1 MKVISIAI
9 GLLFLGLGIPMVSGK
24 AENFVVGSASPD
36 NELRNNFD
44 TKKLCRIFGIYLIFL
59 SRIISDYYR
68 AFFFNREF
76 FTAYFI
82 CVLAGAFICIATV
95 VLTCRKKSE

>member
-1 MKVISIAI
+1 MGNEGNFNSNRFA
-9 GLLFLGLGIPMVSGK
+9 LFGTWNSDGERK

-44 TKKLCRIFGIYLIFL
+44 TKKLCRIFGIYLIFVAIFTAL
-59 SRIISDYYR
+59 LG
-68 AFFFNREF
+68 FFFNREF

>member
-44 TKKLCRIFGIYLIFL
+44 TKKLCRIFGIYLIFVAIFTAL
-59 SRIISDYYR
+59 LG
-68 AFFFNREF
+68 FFFNRGHRLSSWLQLQ
-76 FTAYFI
+76 A
-82 CVLAGAFICIATV
+82 VRQV
-95 VLTCRKKSE
+95 VLDSY

>member
-44 TKKLCRIFGIYLIFL
+44 TKKLCRIFDFCCNIYGTF
-59 SRIISDYYR
+59 RI
-68 AFFFNREF
+68 
-76 FTAYFI
+76 
-82 CVLAGAFICIATV
+82 L
-95 VLTCRKKSE
+95 L

>member
-9 GLLFLGLGIPMVSGK
+9 GLLFLGLGIPTVSGK

-44 TKKLCRIFGIYLIFL
+44 TKKLCRIFGIYLIFVA
-59 SRIISDYYR
+59 I
-68 AFFFNREF
+68 
-76 FTAYFI
+76 FTALLDSSLTGNSLPPTSSAFLP
-82 CVLAGAFICIATV
+82 VLLYASPP
-95 VLTCRKKSE
+95 LD

>member
-9 GLLFLGLGIPMVSGK
+9 GLLFFGLAIPMVSGK
-24 AENFVVGSASPD
+24 AENIVVGSASPD

-44 TKKLCRIFGIYLIFL
+44 TKKLCRIFGIYLIFVAIFTAL
-59 SRIISDYYR
+59 LG
-68 AFFFNREF
+68 FFFNREF

-82 CVLAGAFICIATV
+82 CVLAGAFICIAAV

>member
-24 AENFVVGSASPD
+24 AENYVVGSASPD

-44 TKKLCRIFGIYLIFL
+44 TKKLCRIFGIYLIFVAIFTAL
-59 SRIISDYYR
+59 LG
-68 AFFFNREF
+68 FFFNREF

-95 VLTCRKKSE
+95 GLTCRKKSE

>member
-36 NELRNNFD
+36 NER
-44 TKKLCRIFGIYLIFL
+44 G
-59 SRIISDYYR
+59 IISIQKSCAEYS
-68 AFFFNREF
+68 
-76 FTAYFI
+76 AYI
-82 CVLAGAFICIATV
+82 
-95 VLTCRKKSE
+95 

>member
-24 AENFVVGSASPD
+24 AENFIVGSASPD

-44 TKKLCRIFGIYLIFL
+44 TKKAVQNIRHIFDFCCNIYGTFRILL
-59 SRIISDYYR
+59 
-68 AFFFNREF
+68 
-76 FTAYFI
+76 
-82 CVLAGAFICIATV
+82 
-95 VLTCRKKSE
+95 

>member
-44 TKKLCRIFGIYLIFL
+44 TKKLCRIFGIFTALL
-59 SRIISDYYR
+59 G
-68 AFFFNREF
+68 FFFNREF

>member
-24 AENFVVGSASPD
+24 AENFIVGSASPD

-44 TKKLCRIFGIYLIFL
+44 TKKLCRIFGIY
-59 SRIISDYYR
+59 
-68 AFFFNREF
+68 
-76 FTAYFI
+76 
-82 CVLAGAFICIATV
+82 
-95 VLTCRKKSE
+95 

>member
-44 TKKLCRIFGIYLIFL
+44 TKKRDHRKLGIYLIFVAIFTAL
-59 SRIISDYYR
+59 LG
-68 AFFFNREF
+68 FFFNREF

-82 CVLAGAFICIATV
+82 CVLAGAFICIAAV

>member
-24 AENFVVGSASPD
+24 AENFIVGSASPD

-44 TKKLCRIFGIYLIFL
+44 TKKLCRIFGIYLIFVAIFTAL
-59 SRIISDYYR
+59 LG
-68 AFFFNREF
+68 FFFNRNSLPPISSAF
-76 FTAYFI
+76 LP
-82 CVLAGAFICIATV
+82 VLLYASPP
-95 VLTCRKKSE
+95 LD

>member
-44 TKKLCRIFGIYLIFL
+44 TKKLCRIFGIYLIFVAIFTAL
-59 SRIISDYYR
+59 LG
-68 AFFFNREF
+68 FF

-82 CVLAGAFICIATV
+82 CVLAGAFICIAAV

>member
-24 AENFVVGSASPD
+24 AENFIVGSASPD

-44 TKKLCRIFGIYLIFL
+44 TKKLCRIFGIYLIFVAIFTAL
-59 SRIISDYYR
+59 LG
-68 AFFFNREF
+68 FFFLFHLRS
-76 FTAYFI
+76 
-82 CVLAGAFICIATV
+82 
-95 VLTCRKKSE
+95 CRCFYMHRRRWINLP

>member
-68 AFFFNREF
+68 AVSSLTLTPGPIVVE
-76 FTAYFI
+76 TAIFLTY
-82 CVLAGAFICIATV
+82 VPLTV
-95 VLTCRKKSE
+95 VGRDFTNTE

>member
-44 TKKLCRIFGIYLIFL
+44 KKAVQNIRHIFDFCCNIYGTFRILL
-59 SRIISDYYR
+59 
-68 AFFFNREF
+68 
-76 FTAYFI
+76 
-82 CVLAGAFICIATV
+82 
-95 VLTCRKKSE
+95 

>member
-44 TKKLCRIFGIYLIFL
+44 TKKLCRIFGIY
-59 SRIISDYYR
+59 
-68 AFFFNREF
+68 
-76 FTAYFI
+76 
-82 CVLAGAFICIATV
+82 
-95 VLTCRKKSE
+95 

>member
-44 TKKLCRIFGIYLIFL
+44 TKKLCRIFGIYLIFVA
-59 SRIISDYYR
+59 I
-68 AFFFNREF
+68 
-76 FTAYFI
+76 FTALLGFSLTGNSLPPI
-82 CVLAGAFICIATV
+82 SSAFLPVLLYASPP
-95 VLTCRKKSE
+95 LY

>member
-24 AENFVVGSASPD
+24 
-36 NELRNNFD
+36 RNNFD
-44 TKKLCRIFGIYLIFL
+44 TKKLCRIFGIYLIFVAIFTAL
-59 SRIISDYYR
+59 LG
-68 AFFFNREF
+68 FFFNREF

-82 CVLAGAFICIATV
+82 CVLAGAFICIAAV
-95 VLTCRKKSE
+95 GLTCRKKSE

>member
-24 AENFVVGSASPD
+24 AENFIVGSASPD

-44 TKKLCRIFGIYLIFL
+44 TKKLCRIFGIYLIFVAIFTAL
-59 SRIISDYYR
+59 LG
-68 AFFFNREF
+68 FFFNRENSLPPISSAF
-76 FTAYFI
+76 LP
-82 CVLAGAFICIATV
+82 VLLYASPP
-95 VLTCRKKSE
+95 LD

>member
-44 TKKLCRIFGIYLIFL
+44 TKKCAEY
-59 SRIISDYYR
+59 S
-68 AFFFNREF
+68 
-76 FTAYFI
+76 AYI
-82 CVLAGAFICIATV
+82 
-95 VLTCRKKSE
+95 